1 MTPTLATVATWTV
14 VVCASLYAL
23 AFVAALVTEI
33 ILAIVHDWQTFRR
46 LQRSRGAFSLRR
58 LKGGRR

>member
-1 MTPTLATVATWTV
+1 MTETLNRAIVATI
-14 VVCASLYAL
+14 VVCAIFGAL
-23 AFVAALVTEI
+23 TLFARFLVAAIT
-33 ILAIVHDWQTFRR
+33 DWQTFRR